1 MELSIDYSLTDIVAE
16 RFDAGVRLGEQ
27 IAKDMIAVRI
37 GPDIRMAVVG
47 APSYFAQR
55 SKPKVPQDLVRHSC
69 INLRLPT
76 SGGLYVWEFEKDGRQ
91 LNVRVE
97 GQMVF
102 SRMEL
107 ILKAAAD
114 GLGLAFAPEDQA
126 RSYLADRRLVR
137 VLRDW
142 CPPFPGYH
150 LYYPSR
156 RQRSPAFAL
165 LIEALRYRNQR
176 KRAAASIG
184 GCGDAQPPTAH

>member
-76 SGGLYVWEFEKDGRQ
+76 SGWLYVYEFE
-91 LNVRVE
+91 
-97 GQMVF
+97 
-102 SRMEL
+102 
-107 ILKAAAD
+107 
-114 GLGLAFAPEDQA
+114 
-126 RSYLADRRLVR
+126 
-137 VLRDW
+137 
-142 CPPFPGYH
+142 
-150 LYYPSR
+150 
-156 RQRSPAFAL
+156 
-165 LIEALRYRNQR
+165 
-176 KRAAASIG
+176 
-184 GCGDAQPPTAH
+184 